1 MELMELAMDKKY
13 VKKISSEVYKKYPD
27 MAGSKPKIITE
38 NNPQAKSMQAEKTFQ
53 LTYKTVAESNG
64 KKFPRSVRVVA
75 SLKGRIL
82 RISSSK

>member
-1 MELMELAMDKKY
+1 MDKKY
-13 VKKISSEVYKKYPD
+13 VQKISNEVYRKYPD
-27 MAGSKPKIITE
+27 LTGSKPKIVTK
-38 NNPQAKSMQAEKTFQ
+38 NNPQAKSMHAEKTFQ
-53 LTYKTVAESNG
+53 LTFKTVVESNG

>member
-1 MELMELAMDKKY
+1 MAKAARQNGVTIIEKCP
-13 VKKISSEVYKKYPD
+13 VKKI
-27 MAGSKPKIITE
+27 ITK